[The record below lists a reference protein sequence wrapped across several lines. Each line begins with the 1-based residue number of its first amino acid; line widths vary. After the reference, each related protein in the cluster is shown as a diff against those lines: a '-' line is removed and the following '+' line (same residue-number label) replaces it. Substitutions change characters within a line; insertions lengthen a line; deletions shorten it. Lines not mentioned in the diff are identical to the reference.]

1 MICMTSWWS
10 TYIWAKPP
18 PPAQLIHQRPTHF
31 LIQLTEKGWPFI
43 RSRLTNEFTLMNI
56 IAGGFICEMFSK
68 ALTFHFQLV
77 ALLPRTSCWC
87 PSIETGSYKSPPFC
101 PLSPLPLTSS
111 AVKAS
116 AGAAELELQDIDN
129 FHSISTDPPRTPA
142 RLPDYCLGIW
152 FGCCSQHLKGPS
164 SPTTPRGIQIDP

>member
-1 MICMTSWWS
+1 
-10 TYIWAKPP
+10 
-18 PPAQLIHQRPTHF
+18 
-31 LIQLTEKGWPFI
+31 
-43 RSRLTNEFTLMNI
+43 MNI
-56 IAGGFICEMFSK
+56 IAGEFICVMFSK
-68 ALTFHFQLV
+68 AVTFHFQLV

-164 SPTTPRGIQIDP
+164 SPTPRGIQIGPKFSVFDYLHSDEIF